1 MSNIKLPTRIDD
13 EYINIEKFEKYEY
26 THCFT
31 YELARRN
38 INVENSL
45 NLLLDLF
52 SYYDQMILPT
62 LTKYEIA
69 TITEDMIEAIRDVEN
84 MYKEFFIDLIK
95 HYNKIEFLENFED
108 LAFQNIKE
116 KTSNL
121 VQDIIKD
128 LYDNYYIIYQ
138 HEKEKFNHDFNE
150 IYNPLTYLE
159 RDKALTEH
167 LNMIFNSRTDIEKH
181 YKFNNN
187 QNDYFTVYQDILKE
201 EKEFSWNIIYPN
213 FRTSMRDFAD
223 TKIVLN
229 LNLTK
234 KEIIDYIDKIK
245 DDYDKKNSIIKT
257 PRQILEKELEID
269 DESVNIIE
277 TEKWADI
284 FFIYDYYIISEA
296 TTNKSIY
303 EVTNEIQIE
312 LTKYHGLK
320 IKKTPDEI
328 KNKKDKSYKGVTW
341 EEYIKSNPETNETN
355 IFFDS
360 DTKPFL
366 STRSI
371 ENKYKLIKKFIEG
384 DNPKYKTLIHR

>member
-1 MSNIKLPTRIDD
+1 MNYTELPTRFDD
-13 EYINIEKFEKYEY
+13 EYIDIEKFVKYEY

-38 INVENSL
+38 IYVENSL
-45 NLLLDLF
+45 NLLFELF
-52 SYYDQMILPT
+52 SYYEQIILPT

-84 MYKEFFIDLIK
+84 MYKEFFIGLIK
-95 HYNKIEFLENFED
+95 HYNKVKFLENFED
-108 LAFQNIKE
+108 LTFQNIKE
-116 KTSNL
+116 KTSSL
-121 VQDIIKD
+121 VQTIIED
-128 LYDNYYIIYQ
+128 LYENYYIIYQ
-138 HEKEKFNHDFNE
+138 HEKEKFNHDFSE

-167 LNMIFNSRTDIEKH
+167 VNMIFNSRTNIEKY
-181 YKFNNN
+181 YKFNNS

-201 EKEFSWNIIYPN
+201 EKEFSWSIIYPN
-213 FRTSMRDFAD
+213 FKTAMRDFTD

-234 KEIIDYIDKIK
+234 KEIIDYIEKIK

-257 PRQILEKELEID
+257 PRQILEEELEID
-269 DESVNIIE
+269 DEFVNIVE
-277 TEKWADI
+277 TEKWADV
-284 FFIYDYYIISEA
+284 FFIYDYYRISEL
-296 TTNKSIY
+296 TTNKSVH

-328 KNKKDKSYKGVTW
+328 KNKKDTLYKDVTW

-355 IFFDS
+355 IFFDI
-360 DTKPFL
+360 DTKPYL